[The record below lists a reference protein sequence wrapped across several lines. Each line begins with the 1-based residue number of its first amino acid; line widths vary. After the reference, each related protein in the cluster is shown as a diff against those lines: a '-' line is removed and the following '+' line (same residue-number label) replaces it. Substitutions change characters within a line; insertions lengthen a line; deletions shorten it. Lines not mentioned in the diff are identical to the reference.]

1 MLSAADIVK
10 PKTFEVDRVGETRDR
25 KEKSKERG
33 AQQKPAGSGKCLA
46 RDYGTNGGPGRE
58 EQHSDSGKKSEKEK
72 GSEARG
78 GLVDVII

>member
-10 PKTFEVDRVGETRDR
+10 PKTLEVNRVGETRDR
-25 KEKSKERG
+25 KEKNKE
-33 AQQKPAGSGKCLA
+33 CLA
-46 RDYGTNGGPGRE
+46 RDYGTNGGQGRE